1 MPSAKLR
8 LFHYNKRVNQPLIK
22 GVHMKVFLLSAF
34 LLLPVL
40 AKAELNPNE
49 IVKKAD
55 LKRGLG
61 NVSHSFNVIVTDQ
74 DNKREMFHVSFR
86 DVNNT
91 LTEQTE
97 PERARGR
104 KLLMKDYD
112 IWMFTPNIKKA
123 IRISLEQKLTGQVS
137 NGDIARTNY
146 AEDYDATMIEDKKDL
161 ENYHLDLRAKNKK
174 VTYGRIEYVVSKKEY
189 APVEA
194 TFFALSGK
202 PLKRAKFSDFK
213 PIQGMS
219 RSTKMIITDYI
230 QKEKQSTL
238 IFQDHRP
245 EKFSD
250 SLFNKEGLEF

>member
-1 MPSAKLR
+1 MKTRSFVMAC
-8 LFHYNKRVNQPLIK
+8 LI
-22 GVHMKVFLLSAF
+22 LA
-34 LLLPVL
+34 PVL
-40 AKAELNPNE
+40 TFAELAPNE

-61 NVSHSFNVIVTDQ
+61 NVSHSFNVVVTDHE
-74 DNKREMFHVSFR
+74 NKKETYHVYFK

-112 IWMFTPNIKKA
+112 IWLFTPNIKKA
-123 IRISLEQKLTGQVS
+123 LRISLEQKLTGQVS

-146 AEDYDATMIEDKKDL
+146 AEDYDAAIIEDKKDKD
-161 ENYHLDLRAKNKK
+161 NFYLDLKAKNKK

-189 APVEA
+189 APIEA

-213 PIQGMS
+213 PIQGMN
-219 RSTKMIITDYI
+219 RATKMVITDYL
-230 QKEKQSTL
+230 QKDKVSTL
-238 IFQDHRP
+238 IFQDHKP